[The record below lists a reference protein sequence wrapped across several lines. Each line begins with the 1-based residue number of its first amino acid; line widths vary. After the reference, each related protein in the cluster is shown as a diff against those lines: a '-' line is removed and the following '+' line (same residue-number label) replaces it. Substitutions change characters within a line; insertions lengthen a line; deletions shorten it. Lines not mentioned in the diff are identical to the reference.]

1 MSEQASTKA
10 PAGTPGSEEFPTGE
24 VAMRAKKPKPKR
36 RRFRHK
42 RKVVK

>member
-1 MSEQASTKA
+1 MSEAA
-10 PAGTPGSEEFPTGE
+10 PSKSQPGGPGTEEFPSGE